1 MLDFTYVEQVTL
13 PLSAQYL
20 TDKALHSLLH
30 CVEHKWESCPILV
43 CHLEQVTLPLSHH
56 SSDLIK
62 L

>member
-43 CHLEQVTLPLSHH
+43 CHPEQVTLPLSHQFV
-56 SSDLIK
+56 
-62 L
+62 